1 VVFAA
6 LHFDPVRFPAVLLL
20 GVAFGWLTWR
30 TGSIWPS
37 ALAHAVNNGAAV
49 ALLALAPTAE
59 VADPADALGASA
71 AAALLAA
78 GLLLLGLLVRAAH
91 HQLPPAPAPGQFLV
105 ARAVRPP
112 DATTGGAAPSP

>member
-37 ALAHAVNNGAAV
+37 AVAHAVNNGAAV
-49 ALLALAPTAE
+49 LLLSLAPAAE
-59 VADPADALGASA
+59 AADPTDALPASA
-71 AAALLAA
+71 AAALLVA
-78 GLLLLGLLVRAAH
+78 GLGLLALLARAANGW
-91 HQLPPAPAPGQFLV
+91 LPPAPAAAAFLV
-105 ARAVRPP
+105 ARPAPLGG
-112 DATTGGAAPSP
+112 ATTGDAAPSP